1 MTSWDGKERR
11 GSDPILEAIHDLR
24 VEMSD
29 RLARIETEAKG
40 VNLRLTNH
48 SDRIDEVSVRTE
60 SLENTREY
68 CKGAIKA
75 VAVGVPAFGSLA
87 WFILEI
93 AKTIKQAKGGG

>member
-1 MTSWDGKERR
+1 MTPYEGPDRR
-11 GSDPILEAIHDLR
+11 RADPILEAIHDLK

-48 SDRIDEVSVRTE
+48 SERIEDISGRAE
-60 SLENTREY
+60 SLEATREY

-75 VAVGVPAFGSLA
+75 VAVGVPAFGSVA
-87 WFILEI
+87 WLILEI
-93 AKTIKQAKGGG
+93 VKTIKQAKGGG